1 MSERTVEIATSLIL
15 AVYEW
20 KMGAN
25 TLHDLTETYKG
36 DVYNGSIKD

>member
-1 MSERTVEIATSLIL
+1 MSERTVEIAISLIL

-20 KMGAN
+20 QMGAN

-36 DVYNGSIKD
+36 DEYNGIVK